1 MRMRDTVCRV
11 EAGATAVDYSSVS
24 RTSLSSGS
32 WAFSGMLQE
41 QMQPLSAF
49 DSVVDPI
56 LLYRSRASYGPGPVR
71 FGIHQDTLKDYDPQ
85 GKIATHVTQLTAA
98 KARLIYQR
106 IWERSGAETLP
117 AEMQA
122 IHFETYIKR
131 PQIAMSA
138 LEKAGGS
145 LEAYMNARQNMLAVG
160 KKRSLPEYS
169 AERFL
174 AIIRNAPSITD
185 RTVAVPERH
194 ARSAKTVSGDFET
207 AVGFILKHEGRAL
220 VRNDGGKGPSKY
232 GILQT
237 TLQEYDPQGLIAK
250 NVTELDDA
258 KAKQIYQKIWQRSG
272 SDKLPYP
279 LNIIH
284 FDTYLHRPR
293 TAQESMAASGGDPIK
308 YLEIRQTSLRGLR
321 SYKKYGM
328 GWERRIGGLAQLADA
343 SAGSEIRKKA

>member
-1 MRMRDTVCRV
+1 MREDICRV
-11 EAGATAVDYSSVS
+11 GAGASAYDYTTAPKTPLVNQN
-24 RTSLSSGS
+24 L
-32 WAFSGMLQE
+32 FSGMLQE
-41 QMQPLSAF
+41 QMKPLGAF

-56 LLYRSRASYGPGPVR
+56 VLHRTRASYGGAPVR

-85 GKIATHVTQLTAA
+85 GKIAAHVSQLTPE

-106 IWERSGAETLP
+106 IWDRSGAATLP
-117 AEMQA
+117 PELQA
-122 IHFETYIKR
+122 VHFETYIKR
-131 PQIAMSA
+131 PQLAMTL
-138 LEKAGGS
+138 LEKADGS
-145 LEAYMNARQNMLAVG
+145 AEAYVSARQNLLAVG

-174 AIIRNAPSITD
+174 AIIKKTPESLPAPASKP
-185 RTVAVPERH
+185 A
-194 ARSAKTVSGDFET
+194 SGDFET
-207 AVGFILKHEGRAL
+207 AVSFIMKHEGKTL

-237 TLQEYDPQGLIAK
+237 TLQEYDPKGLIAK

-258 KAKQIYQKIWQRSG
+258 RAKQIYQKIWQRSG

-293 TAQESMAASGGDPIK
+293 TATEAMTSSGGDPLK
-308 YLEIRQTSLRGLR
+308 YLETRQASLRGLK
-321 SYKKYGM
+321 SYKRFGL
-328 GWERRIGGLAQLADA
+328 GWERRIGGLARFA
-343 SAGSEIRKKA
+343 SEGSSVQKRV

>member
-1 MRMRDTVCRV
+1 MRENICRV
-11 EAGATAVDYSSVS
+11 EAGTTAFDYSSAPK
-24 RTSLSSGS
+24 TQLSSGS
-32 WAFSGMLQE
+32 WMFSGMLQE

-56 LLYRSRASYGPGPVR
+56 VLHRTRSSYGPGPVR

-98 KARLIYQR
+98 KARQIYQR

-122 IHFETYIKR
+122 VHFETYIKR
-131 PQIAMSA
+131 PQVAMAA
-138 LEKAGGS
+138 LEKAGDS

-160 KKRSLPEYS
+160 KKRSFPEYS
-169 AERFL
+169 AERFM
-174 AIIRNAPSITD
+174 AIIKNAPSSTD
-185 RTVAVPERH
+185 RSAAPERP

-207 AVGFILKHEGRAL
+207 AVGFIMKHEGRTL

-237 TLQEYDPQGLIAK
+237 TLQEYDPQGLIAR

-258 KAKQIYQKIWQRSG
+258 KAKQVYQKIWQRSG

-279 LNIIH
+279 MNIIH
-284 FDTYLHRPR
+284 FDTYLHRPK
-293 TAQESMAASGGDPIK
+293 TAQESMNASGGDPIK
-308 YLEIRQTSLRGLR
+308 YLETRQTSLRGLR
-321 SYKKYGM
+321 SYKKYGL
-328 GWERRIGGLAQLADA
+328 GWERRIGGLAQLAGNE
-343 SAGSEIRKKA
+343 GSSVQKRV

>member
-1 MRMRDTVCRV
+1 MRESICRV
-11 EAGATAVDYSSVS
+11 DAGSTVFDYSSAPKTELAS
-24 RTSLSSGS
+24 RS
-32 WAFSGMLQE
+32 WLFSGMLQE
-41 QMQPLSAF
+41 QMKPLSAF

-56 LLYRSRASYGPGPVR
+56 LLYRSRASYGAGAVR

-98 KARLIYQR
+98 KARQIYQR

-122 IHFETYIKR
+122 VHFETFIKR
-131 PQIAMSA
+131 PQAAMAA
-138 LEKAGGS
+138 LEKAGDS
-145 LEAYMNARQNMLAVG
+145 LETYMNARQNMLGVG

-174 AIIRNAPSITD
+174 TISKTAPSATD
-185 RTVAVPERH
+185 RAAATERP
-194 ARSAKTVSGDFET
+194 AGATKTVSADFDT
-207 AVGFILKHEGRAL
+207 AVGFIMKHEGRTL
-220 VRNDGGKGPSKY
+220 VKNDGGMGPSKY

-237 TLQEYDPQGLIAK
+237 TLREYDPQGQIAR
-250 NVTELDDA
+250 NVTDLDDA

-284 FDTYLHRPR
+284 FDTYLHRPK
-293 TAQESMAASGGDPIK
+293 TALESMNASGGDPIK
-308 YLEIRQTSLRGLR
+308 YLETRQTSLRGLR
-321 SYKKYGM
+321 SYKKYGP
-328 GWERRIGGLAQLADA
+328 GWERRIGGLARFADA
-343 SAGSEIRKKA
+343 SATVGSEVRRKV